1 VALVRAARKSVRYIS
16 KTLQPTLRAIL
27 VGQIRNEGS
36 VMVFQLKSPA
46 FGNAEPIPQ
55 KYTAD
60 GENLSPPLEWSD
72 PPPGTKSFAL
82 IVEDPDAPS
91 GVFRH
96 WGIYNIMPAR
106 QQLPEGIGGQKMEGL
121 GAAINDFGEPRY
133 GGPAPPKGHRT
144 HHYRFRLAA
153 LDVETLSPNMKVA
166 DLWRRAEKH
175 KIGEAELVGTY
186 AR

>member
-1 VALVRAARKSVRYIS
+1 MPPNRGMADTLDEALVRAARKSGRYIS

-27 VGQIRNEGS
+27 VRQIRNERS

-46 FGNAEPIPQ
+46 FGNAEPIPR

-60 GENLSPPLEWSD
+60 GENLSPPLEWFD

-96 WGIYNIMPAR
+96 WGSTTSCPPGSN
-106 QQLPEGIGGQKMEGL
+106 
-121 GAAINDFGEPRY
+121 FPR
-133 GGPAPPKGHRT
+133 A
-144 HHYRFRLAA
+144 
-153 LDVETLSPNMKVA
+153 
-166 DLWRRAEKH
+166 
-175 KIGEAELVGTY
+175 
-186 AR
+186 